1 MNQIVFSEAARR
13 DRQEITAYTVEHFG
27 LRQAR
32 RLRERFEAVLRAL
45 AESPLIG
52 HANPELD
59 PPGHSFRYSV
69 VMKRFII
76 VYEPTDTGIRV
87 ARLINGARN
96 LAAELEHD
104 AGDTE

>member
-1 MNQIVFSEAARR
+1 MNQVVFSEAARR

-27 LRQAR
+27 IEQAR
-32 RLRERFEAVLRAL
+32 RLRQLFEDVRSTL

-52 HANPELD
+52 RANPELD

-87 ARLINGARN
+87 ARLIHGARN
-96 LAAELEHD
+96 LALELEHD
-104 AGDTE
+104 AGDGE